1 MAFNKLKRFSRPK
14 KIILLVLVFFLI
26 ANDLGRLVSMVIDGV
41 LLALLILVLV
51 WGLDDDQHR
60 NSDN

>member
-26 ANDLGRLVSMVIDGV
+26 ANDLGRLVSMVTDGV